1 MQSILHCF
9 HWFHISPNGVLLLS
23 PSISP
28 NSVVL
33 PSSPSRAAGAHC
45 PENSFPLQLRCV
57 HTVHRLSL
65 AHLAVRSADVKHRGA
80 ATPLYML
87 NALLW

>member
-28 NSVVL
+28 NSIVL
-33 PSSPSRAAGAHC
+33 PEQRERIVLKTAFHCSSA
-45 PENSFPLQLRCV
+45 V
-57 HTVHRLSL
+57 YTVHRLSL